1 MITSL
6 MPDSIDISVVLPT
19 FNEESSIIELVDRLR
34 AVLSAREKPYE
45 IIFVDDGSTDQTVQ
59 QIQNAREK
67 DPSVKL
73 IQFRRNYGKSAALAA
88 AFKRASGRFI
98 ITMDADLQDDP
109 NEIPNLVAKL
119 EEGYDLVSGWKKV
132 RRDPMTKRIP
142 SRIFNFFTSKFSGL
156 KLHDFNC
163 GLKAYRNRVIKN
175 LHVYG
180 ELHRYLPVIA
190 HNHGFRVTEI
200 PVNHHE
206 RKFGR
211 SKYGAAR
218 FTRGAFDLLTIS
230 FLTKYKKRPLHLF
243 GLWGGITT
251 FLGFIILLYLSIQ
264 KIVYDAHLSNRPLLF
279 LGVLLFI
286 VGIQFFSIG
295 LLGEMITESR
305 RDSDPYLIKETYG
318 WEDDPEA

>member
-1 MITSL
+1 
-6 MPDSIDISVVLPT
+6 MPDSIDISIVLPT
-19 FNEESSIIELVDRLR
+19 FNEEKSIIELVDHLDT
-34 AVLSAREKPYE
+34 VLSAREKPYE
-45 IIFVDDGSTDQTVQ
+45 IIFVDDGSTDHSVQ
-59 QIQNAREK
+59 QIQKARENNS
-67 DPSVKL
+67 SVKL

-88 AFKRASGRFI
+88 AFKRARGRFI

-119 EEGYDLVSGWKKV
+119 EDGYDLVSGWKKV
-132 RRDPMTKRIP
+132 RRDPITKRIP
-142 SRIFNFFTSKFSGL
+142 SRVFNFFTSKFSGL
-156 KLHDFNC
+156 ELHDFNC
-163 GLKAYRNRVIKN
+163 GLKAYRHSVIKN

-190 HNHGFRVTEI
+190 HNHGFRVTEL
-200 PVNHHE
+200 PVNHHK

-211 SKYGAAR
+211 SKYGVAR

-251 FLGFIILLYLSIQ
+251 FFGFIVLFYLSVQ
-264 KIVYDAHLSNRPLLF
+264 KIVYGENLSNRPLLF

-305 RDSDPYLIKETYG
+305 RDSEPYLIKELHG
-318 WEDDPEA
+318 WEDETEA